1 MNKAKVALGGTLG
14 AGALYAAAR
23 AMYGGDDTDNTD
35 NTNTNNTDNTN
46 NTNNTDITD
55 YGEPDP
61 DFNVKNIP
69 GAKDQLADA
78 LASASYDAGV
88 KDGNSIAS
96 SDDLGNRI
104 KASTGGHTID
114 DELYKLLKDMQDPYK
129 ADAVANYIYSKHG
142 NNSEVQRLGW
152 RGWLNKYYGDALR
165 SIMNIDPSGY
175 KGMHVSGGL

>member
-1 MNKAKVALGGTLG
+1 
-14 AGALYAAAR
+14 
-23 AMYGGDDTDNTD
+23 MYGGDDTDNTD
-35 NTNTNNTDNTN
+35 NTNTNIN
-46 NTNNTDITD
+46 NTNNTDN
-55 YGEPDP
+55 GEPDP
-61 DFNVKNIP
+61 DFNVENIP
-69 GAKDQLADA
+69 GAKDLINDRQPDTGFDPDKANA
-78 LASASYDAGV
+78 LASASYAKGV
-88 KDGNSIAS
+88 EDGNSIAS

-104 KASTGGHTID
+104 AASTGGHTID

-175 KGMHVSGGL
+175 KGMHISGGL